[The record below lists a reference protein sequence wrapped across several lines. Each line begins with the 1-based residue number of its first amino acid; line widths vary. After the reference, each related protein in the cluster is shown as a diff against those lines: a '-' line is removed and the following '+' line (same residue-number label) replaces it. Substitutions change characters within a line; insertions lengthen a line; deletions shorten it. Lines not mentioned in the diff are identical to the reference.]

1 MGNIIGN
8 FITDFANSW
17 RYTRIGRR
25 NSPFNITPSL
35 IRDLQFNTNKPNWIS
50 LVNPR
55 DFEEAARF
63 NPIVK
68 AAINLL
74 ATSSSNGKKVA
85 RDIKTGEIIPWT
97 DSNPAIKKA
106 FELLVHR
113 PNPLQSGSEFAFQ
126 GTFYR
131 KVFGNRYVYPLMPL
145 ARDKK
150 IDLLKINAL
159 YNLPSQFIQ
168 PKITG
173 KIWDQT
179 EISGII
185 SDYALTNEYPIR
197 HFDPNIIL
205 HFNEVNI
212 SSDLPSIM
220 GISKIEVLKMPIT
233 NTQKAF
239 EAMNTILTSRG
250 MQGILSPN
258 KRDGM
263 GGSVALTDKEKI
275 AVDSK
280 FKKDYGLLNSQNP
293 FLLTPVPLEYTK
305 TLMNSQELGIYQEFS
320 NNSMLISNEYGVPP
334 ELVKTYIQG
343 ATYENQKAAVQRL
356 YQDTTI
362 PMVEDEDSY
371 WTLRLN
377 TREHGFIIGT
387 TWDHIPALTAAFK
400 EKALA
405 LKLKGNT
412 AKDAY
417 DQNIITWN
425 QYLELIELPVI
436 AGTEGDKL
444 KKDREAKNGEGTED

>member
-1 MGNIIGN
+1 MGN
-8 FITDFANSW
+8 FITDFANAW
-17 RYTRIGRR
+17 RYTIHSRR
-25 NSPFNITPSL
+25 NSPFNISPGL
-35 IRDLQFNTNKPNWIS
+35 LRDIQFTATQPNWVS
-50 LVNPR
+50 LAKPQH
-55 DFEEAARF
+55 FEEVARS

-85 RDIKTGEIIPWT
+85 IDVNTGEVIPWNKG
-97 DSNPAIKKA
+97 NPAVKKA
-106 FELLVHR
+106 FELLVQR
-113 PNPLQSGSEFAFQ
+113 PNPMQSAKQFQFQ
-126 GTFYR
+126 GTFYL

-145 ARDKK
+145 GRDKK
-150 IDLLKINAL
+150 IDILKVNAL
-159 YNLPSQFIQ
+159 WNLPSQFIQ
-168 PKITG
+168 VKTTG

-179 EISGII
+179 EIDGII
-185 SDYALTNEYPIR
+185 SDYALTNEDPVR

-212 SSDLPSIM
+212 SSDMPSIM
-220 GISKIEVLKMPIT
+220 GESKLSVLKMPIT

-250 MQGILSPN
+250 MSGIISPD

-263 GGSVALTDKEKI
+263 ASVQVTSKEKKLI
-275 AVDSK
+275 DDE

-293 FLLTPVPLEYTK
+293 YFLAPFPMNYIK
-305 TLMNSQELGIYQEFS
+305 TLMSSQELGIYQEFS
-320 NNSMLISNEYGVPP
+320 NNAMLISNEFGVPP

-343 ATYENQKAAVQRL
+343 ATYENQKSAVQRL

-371 WTLRLN
+371 WTAKLN
-377 TREHGFIIGT
+377 TAEHGFILKT

-400 EKALA
+400 EKAMA
-405 LKLKGNT
+405 LKLKGAT

-417 DQNIITWN
+417 DKNVITHN
-425 QYLELIELPVI
+425 QYLEFIELPPVD
-436 AGTEGDKL
+436 GGDIYKVQWDKKL
-444 KKDREAKNGEGTED
+444 KINDKPNE